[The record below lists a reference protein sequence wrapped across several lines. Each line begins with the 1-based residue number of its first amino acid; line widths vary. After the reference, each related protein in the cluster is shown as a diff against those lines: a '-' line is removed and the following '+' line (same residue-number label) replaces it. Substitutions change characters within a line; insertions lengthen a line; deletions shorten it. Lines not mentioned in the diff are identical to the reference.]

1 MRRLALTTAVAVGL
15 FALACTDE
23 RQEGPTE
30 PASTAAAAKPC
41 TGSLDQIQTQICALF
56 PPTDLLKSAS
66 DFYNNIKTKLTKDP
80 AFAKARAVDLVNFT
94 FKQYYAGK
102 LQDPSGPQT
111 TQQGVVNLTCLTLGY
126 VGSGWTDCATDLG
139 AGLGTTT
146 SGPHSTIQ
154 VCGPAGCL
162 VRPADKHSGVSV
174 PPGACPTL
182 CIISVDPIPPNQGSP
197 RDGPLSFL
205 TNLDQYPLF
214 RELKLV
220 ASFNEFSVPVIV
232 GICHLNASDG
242 GPFAPPDDAT
252 EARLRLAH
260 PDPNN
265 SEQIEI
271 LEKVAAPFLD
281 CSDLFASNDE
291 FTPPPEEGSVGSLQ
305 LRGFASAA
313 QNITRAVGPVLQTL
327 FLPQPAEAA
336 VLGGCCLGGATTKF
350 SPWAAVDPESGSE
363 VIFFNDASYGTEPWD
378 PSGQNFFTNGTLVWP
393 NPVTG
398 TTAINAYPAV
408 QVLDP
413 DLIPQN
419 GVEVTVSLLQAS
431 GGTAVL
437 SGDLT
442 KFTVSESAAGPNTA
456 VFDDLSINQAGTF
469 RLRFTAGSLT
479 LDSGEFFVT
488 TGPS

>member
-23 RQEGPTE
+23 RQQGPTE
-30 PASTAAAAKPC
+30 PASPAATAKSCP
-41 TGSLDQIQTQICALF
+41 SSDPIQQQICNLF
-56 PPTDLLKSAS
+56 RPTDNLASAT
-66 DFYNNIKTKLTKDP
+66 DYYNNIKTKKQQNRTAD
-80 AFAKARAVDLVNFT
+80 AQARAIDLVNFT
-94 FKQYYAGK
+94 FKQFYAGK
-102 LQDPSGPQT
+102 LLDPPGSQT
-111 TQQGVVNLTCLTLGY
+111 TPQGVVQLTCDVLAF
-126 VGSGWTDCATDLG
+126 VS
-139 AGLGTTT
+139 TTT
-146 SGPHSTIQ
+146 SPTSCGDLATTGLTPNSPHSTIQ

-162 VRPADKHSGVSV
+162 VEPLDKHSGVSV
-174 PPGACPTL
+174 PAGACPTP
-182 CIISVDPIPPNQGSP
+182 CIISVDPLPVNQASP
-197 RDGPLSFL
+197 RDGPLSGL

-214 RELKLV
+214 REFRLS
-220 ASFNEFSVPVIV
+220 AAFTEFAKPVLV
-232 GICHLNASDG
+232 GICHLKASDG

-252 EARLRLAH
+252 EARLQLAH

-265 SEQIEI
+265 SEAIEI
-271 LEKVAAPFLD
+271 LAKVNAPFLA
-281 CSDLFASNDE
+281 CADLLASNDE
-291 FTPPPEEGSVGSLQ
+291 FTPVIGVRRSSPLGE
-305 LRGFASAA
+305 FASAA
-313 QNITRAVGPVLQTL
+313 GSILGHALGPVLQTL
-327 FLPQPAEAA
+327 LPERAEAA
-336 VLGGCCLGGATTKF
+336 VLGSCCLGGTTSKF

-363 VIFFNDASYGTEPWD
+363 VIFFNDPSYGSQPWD
-378 PSGQNFFTNGTLVWP
+378 PGGQSFFTNGTLTWS
-393 NPVTG
+393 NPLDGSSSVQ
-398 TTAINAYPAV
+398 AYPAV

-479 LDSGEFFVT
+479 VDSGEFFIS